1 MSNLLLTGTIDPSKF
16 NNTMTTLTDVHIRLH
31 QYEVAIEWW
40 IRKSNFKNI
49 IFIEN
54 SGFPFGVRKYTQLAE
69 LTQKK
74 FEYIQG
80 TPFVEETIAHG
91 KSYGEIKLI
100 SEAIE
105 KSMLLKSEK
114 SFYKCTGRL
123 IIKNVNRI
131 LRTKYKSDTVFTGV
145 PADKWAFTWF
155 FSVNIDFYKKYLSDA
170 YKYVEDQKGV
180 YMEHIYYERLLEHS
194 KLIDTF
200 YVYPNVDGVSAGT
213 NSQYHSGRLRLL
225 YKNLQM
231 KRGFFGIK

>member
-16 NNTMTTLTDVHIRLH
+16 NNTMTTLTDVHIRLY
-31 QYEVAIEWW
+31 QYETAIEWW
-40 IRKSNFKNI
+40 ICKSNFQNI

-54 SGFPFGVRKYTQLAE
+54 SGFPFDVQKYTRLAE
-69 LTQKK
+69 QNNKR
-74 FEYIQG
+74 FEYILG
-80 TPFVEETIAHG
+80 IPYVEETIAHG

-145 PADKWAFTWF
+145 PADKWAFTCF
-155 FSVNIDFYKKYLSDA
+155 FSVNRDFYQKYLSDA
-170 YKYVEDQKGV
+170 YEYVDDQNGI
-180 YMEHIYYERLLEHS
+180 YMENVYYKRLLEHRDI
-194 KLIDTF
+194 IDTF
-200 YVYPNVDGVSAGT
+200 SVYPNVDGVSAGT
-213 NSQYHSGRLRLL
+213 NSQYHSGKLRLI
-225 YKNLQM
+225 YKNIQM
-231 KRGFFGIK
+231 KKGFFGI